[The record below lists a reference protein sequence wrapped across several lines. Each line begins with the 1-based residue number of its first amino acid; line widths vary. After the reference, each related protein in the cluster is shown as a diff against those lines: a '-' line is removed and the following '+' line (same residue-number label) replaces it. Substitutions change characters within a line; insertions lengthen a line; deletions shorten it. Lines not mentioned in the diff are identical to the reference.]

1 MNFTDAML
9 TTDLVIKSGAV
20 PLIIGESGI
29 GKTALIKRLA
39 QKEGYHCITIDA
51 NILKEGEIGGLP
63 TVQEYT
69 VEVNGREVTR
79 RKTVYAIHT
88 KLLEIDEILKKEP
101 SKNIILFI
109 DEINRCE
116 HSVQQ
121 ELMNIILNREING
134 YLMPDNVKVIA
145 AMNPSSKYDSFA
157 ESSYQVVDMDPAQ
170 EDRFVW
176 IELDADV
183 KEWLRWGMGK
193 NNVSGEENIH
203 QRIVEFI
210 ASFPEYLHT
219 PYSQETIKATPRS
232 WERISNA
239 YRVYLISEG
248 KVPSKILYNV
258 VKGNVGPSIAQ
269 DFYNY
274 LENYTNPLI
283 TPEEIFSEEEI
294 KEELVE
300 KVNKESHSRLYLAA
314 KNALTYLNNLD
325 GRERE
330 IKLFSE
336 FLQLYPVDLKMGIMK
351 EIKWNYENS
360 LYVEFLNEKSFVEG
374 YFSVYDQI

>member
-1 MNFTDAML
+1 MNFTDAIL

-134 YLMPDNVKVIA
+134 YLLPDNVKVIA
-145 AMNPSSKYDSFA
+145 AMNPSSKYDTFA

-183 KEWLRWGMGK
+183 KEWLRWGMEK
-193 NNVSGEENIH
+193 NNVSEEENIH

-219 PYSQETIKATPRS
+219 PYSQESIKATPRS

-239 YRVYLISEG
+239 YRVYLRSEG

-269 DFYNY
+269 DFCNY

-294 KEELVE
+294 KEKLVE